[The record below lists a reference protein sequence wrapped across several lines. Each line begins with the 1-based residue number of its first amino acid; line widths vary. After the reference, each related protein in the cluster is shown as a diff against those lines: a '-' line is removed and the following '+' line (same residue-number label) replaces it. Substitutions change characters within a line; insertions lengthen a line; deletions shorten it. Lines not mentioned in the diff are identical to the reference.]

1 MASEPDV
8 GVRCP
13 MPDGDGEFQSF
24 SLRASDGYELHAR
37 RYPALA
43 RPAGAKLP
51 GRIVIA
57 GATAV
62 PQAFYRR
69 FALFA
74 VQRGYEVYSLDYRG
88 IGASKPARLRGFHMN
103 YLDWAQ
109 LDLAALVD
117 AVPHQEGV
125 PLFMVGHSYGG
136 HAFGLLPNHER
147 IAGFYTFATGAG
159 WHGWMPRAEQWR
171 VALMWRVLG
180 PLLAAWK
187 GYVPLSWLRMGED
200 LPLNAFRQWRHW
212 CRYPNYF
219 FDDPA
224 MAATVARF
232 REVRTPIVAANALD
246 DAWAP
251 PASRNAFMRG
261 YTATALVFQDID
273 PAALGLRHIGHMG
286 YFRREAQPLWEQ
298 VLDWFAQLR
307 PQPQ

>member
-1 MASEPDV
+1 
-8 GVRCP
+8 
-13 MPDGDGEFQSF
+13 
-24 SLRASDGYELHAR
+24 
-37 RYPALA
+37 
-43 RPAGAKLP
+43 
-51 GRIVIA
+51 
-57 GATAV
+57 V

-88 IGASKPARLRGFHMN
+88 IGASKPARLRGFQMN

-117 AVPHQEGV
+117 AVPNQDGV

-136 HAFGLLPNHER
+136 HAFGLLPNHAR

-171 VALMWRVLG
+171 VVFMWRVLG
-180 PLLAAWK
+180 PLLAAWR

-200 LPLNAFRQWRHW
+200 LPLNAFMQWRHW

-224 MAATVARF
+224 MASTVARF

-261 YTATALVFQDID
+261 YSATALELQDID
-273 PAALGLRHIGHMG
+273 PAALGVRHIGHMG

-298 VLDWFAQLR
+298 VLDWFAQQR
-307 PQPQ
+307 PLPA